1 MPRKP
6 SIARQAQAICAN
18 LPENSDKERAIEL
31 ATNVLFLEKK
41 LGETRKLAL
50 SEPAVVEYDNGGG
63 QSGTRVSPW
72 VQSYTSLLKTYQ
84 AAIRQLSEMLN
95 DDGDGGEDPL
105 EVLANKYGRIKPASE
120 EE

>member
-6 SIARQAQAICAN
+6 SIARQAQLLCAN
-18 LPENSDKERAIEL
+18 MPDGSEKDRAIEL

-41 LGETRKLAL
+41 LGETRKIANTQ
-50 SEPAVVEYDNGGG
+50 PAVVEYDNGGG

-72 VQSYTSLLKTYQ
+72 VNSYTTLLKSYQ
-84 AAIRQLSEMLN
+84 ASIKQLSEMLKG
-95 DDGDGGEDPL
+95 DEDGGEDPL
-105 EVLANKYGRIKPASE
+105 DALASKYGKMKPSIE